1 LTDPQLH
8 LFSRLSS
15 PFFEFFFN
23 CKPVLCHRKIHSF
36 DMFAKSA
43 IVGSLFFLSAVNA
56 VVIPAKRDLIDDAT
70 SLLGNA
76 VSDLSS
82 VYSVGTSYITD
93 ASSYYS
99 DGLSYANSAISQASS
114 DVSTYLHGGENT
126 LLTGW
131 VTVSNGVT
139 LTEVSE
145 IGGSVVTLAASGQG
159 TPTTLGGQVF
169 TVMTAAPSPPPASGT
184 GPRTSSPTPS
194 PTPSGTGSGSS
205 ANNNSAGFK
214 PGMSTFL
221 TSLVGVAAWLVL

>member
-1 LTDPQLH
+1 
-8 LFSRLSS
+8 
-15 PFFEFFFN
+15 
-23 CKPVLCHRKIHSF
+23 
-36 DMFAKSA
+36 MFAKSA
-43 IVGSLFFLSAVNA
+43 IVGSLIFLSAVNGA
-56 VVIPAKRDLIDDAT
+56 VIPAQRDLFDDAT

-82 VYSVGTSYITD
+82 IYSVGTSYY
-93 ASSYYS
+93 SS
-99 DGLSYANSAISQASS
+99 GLSYASSAISEASS
-114 DVSTYLHGGENT
+114 DVSTYLHGGQNT

-169 TVMTAAPSPPPASGT
+169 TVITAAPSPPPASGAS
-184 GPRTSSPTPS
+184 PASTSSPTPS
-194 PTPSGTGSGSS
+194 PTPTGTGSSS
-205 ANNNSAGFK
+205 STSNHSAGFK

-221 TSLVGVAAWLVL
+221 TSLAGVAAWLVL